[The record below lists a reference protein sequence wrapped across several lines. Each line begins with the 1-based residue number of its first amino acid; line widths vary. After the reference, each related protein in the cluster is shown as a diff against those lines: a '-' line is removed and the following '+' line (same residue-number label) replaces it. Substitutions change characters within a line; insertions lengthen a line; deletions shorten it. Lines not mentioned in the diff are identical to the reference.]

1 MFRAHKSS
9 IFVVLTAISVVALVH
24 ADFTF
29 DFSQS
34 VNLESNFFFLLS
46 NTTSPP
52 TFSPPFGVGGGFLN
66 LTRDRKQTAH
76 AMWYR
81 HLQFVDDGFNFT
93 FKFRIPDRTANSGDG
108 IAFVIQP
115 ATMGPFD
122 PFLKNPADY
131 CPIGAAPAG
140 CLPNPP
146 PEFARP
152 NNEVIASM
160 SAHARRITSFAAACR
175 RSSGNWNRLWG
186 SRRVARR

>member
-1 MFRAHKSS
+1 MFWTHNHS
-9 IFVVLTAISVVALVH
+9 ICVFLIALSIVAISH
-24 ADFTF
+24 ADFAF
-29 DFSQS
+29 NFSTPVDLQ
-34 VNLESNFFFLLS
+34 SNFFFLLS
-46 NTTSPP
+46 NKTSPP
-52 TFSPPFGVGGGFLN
+52 TFSPPFGVVGNYLD
-66 LTRDRKQTAH
+66 LTKDRKQTAH

-81 HLQFVDDGFNFT
+81 HMQFVDDGFNFT
-93 FKFRIPDRTANSGDG
+93 FTFRIPDKTKFSGDG

-152 NNEVIASM
+152 NNEVIVAVL
-160 SAHARRITSFAAACR
+160 AHARGVTVFAAACCG
-175 RSSGNWNRLWG
+175 RSGTGNWLSG
-186 SRRVARR
+186 SLRVARR